1 MIEQSDQTLIRQ
13 IVKRD
18 ADAFETLFARHSA
31 SVRQHILSIVRVE
44 SAVED
49 LVQEV
54 FLRVWMRAEQW
65 NGQGEFKGWLFRI
78 ATNLA
83 LNHLRMLR
91 RRRQE
96 PLETPP
102 DEFDDEDERPS
113 DPDWMIDTLS
123 HGPEVIVEQAERS
136 QLLWQLVDGLP
147 QEKQEVL
154 HLIYQKEMA
163 LREAAIE
170 LGIPEGTVKSHL
182 RYAIIDTKRG
192 AVIVLLAWKIL
203 TKDNVNRDGIT

>member
-1 MIEQSDQTLIRQ
+1 MIEQSDQTLIRK

-18 ADAFETLFARHSA
+18 AVAFETLFARHSMPL
-31 SVRQHILSIVRVE
+31 RQHILRIVRTE
-44 SAVED
+44 SAAED

-54 FLRVWMRAEQW
+54 FLRVWTRAEQW
-65 NGQGEFKGWLFRI
+65 NGQGEFKAWLFRI

-83 LNHLRMLR
+83 LNHLRTLR

-102 DEFDDEDERPS
+102 DEFEDEDERPS
-113 DPDWMIDTLS
+113 DPDWMIDTSLCS
-123 HGPEVIVEQAERS
+123 PEVIVEQAEQS

-154 HLIYQKEMA
+154 HLIYQREMA

-170 LGIPEGTVKSHL
+170 LGIPEGTVKSRLHYSIRHL
-182 RYAIIDTKRG
+182 ARE
-192 AVIVLLAWKIL
+192 WKEIASDWEEE
-203 TKDNVNRDGIT
+203 KE

>member
-96 PLETPP
+96 PLETFP
-102 DEFDDEDERPS
+102 DEFDDEDERPP

-123 HGPEVIVEQAERS
+123 RGPEVIVEQAERS

-154 HLIYQKEMA
+154 HLIYQREMA

-170 LGIPEGTVKSHL
+170 LGIPEGTVKSRLHYSIRHL
-182 RYAIIDTKRG
+182 ARE
-192 AVIVLLAWKIL
+192 WKEIASGWEEE
-203 TKDNVNRDGIT
+203 KE

>member
-1 MIEQSDQTLIRQ
+1 MMEQSDQTLIRK

-18 ADAFETLFARHSA
+18 AAAFETLFARHNASA
-31 SVRQHILSIVRVE
+31 RQHILSIVRTE
-44 SAVED
+44 SAAED

-54 FLRVWMRAEQW
+54 FLRVWIRAEQW
-65 NGQGEFKGWLFRI
+65 NGQGEFKSWLFRI

-83 LNHLRMLR
+83 LNHLRTVR
-91 RRRQE
+91 RWRQE

-113 DPDWMIDTLS
+113 DPDWLIDTSS
-123 HGPEVIVEQAERS
+123 HGPEVMVEQAERS

-147 QEKQEVL
+147 QEKREVL

-170 LGIPEGTVKSHL
+170 LGIPEGTVKSRLHYSIRHL
-182 RYAIIDTKRG
+182 ARE
-192 AVIVLLAWKIL
+192 WKEIASGWEE
-203 TKDNVNRDGIT
+203 DRE

>member
-1 MIEQSDQTLIRQ
+1 MMEQSDQTLIRKV
-13 IVKRD
+13 VKRD
-18 ADAFETLFARHSA
+18 AAAFETLFAWHST
-31 SVRQHILSIVRVE
+31 SVRQHILSIVRTE
-44 SAVED
+44 SAAED

-54 FLRVWMRAEQW
+54 FLRVWTRAEQW
-65 NGQGEFKGWLFRI
+65 NGQGEFKSWIFRI
-78 ATNLA
+78 ATNQA
-83 LNHLRMLR
+83 LNHLRTVR

-102 DEFDDEDERPS
+102 DEFEDEDERPS
-113 DPDWMIDTLS
+113 DPDWLIDTSS

-147 QEKQEVL
+147 QEKREVL

-170 LGIPEGTVKSHL
+170 LGIPEGTVKSRLHYSIRHL
-182 RYAIIDTKRG
+182 ARE
-192 AVIVLLAWKIL
+192 WKEIASDWEEE
-203 TKDNVNRDGIT
+203 KG

>member
-1 MIEQSDQTLIRQ
+1 MIEQSDQTLIRK

-18 ADAFETLFARHSA
+18 AIAFETLFARHSA
-31 SVRQHILSIVRVE
+31 SVRQHILSIVRAE
-44 SAVED
+44 SAAED

-54 FLRVWMRAEQW
+54 FLRVWTRAEQW

-83 LNHLRMLR
+83 LNHLRTVR

-96 PLETPP
+96 PLESPP
-102 DEFDDEDERPS
+102 DEFEDEDERPS
-113 DPDWMIDTLS
+113 DPDWMIDTSLCS
-123 HGPEVIVEQAERS
+123 PEVIVEQAEQS

-154 HLIYQKEMA
+154 HLIYQREMA

-170 LGIPEGTVKSHL
+170 LGIPEGTVKSRLHYSIRHL
-182 RYAIIDTKRG
+182 ARE
-192 AVIVLLAWKIL
+192 WKEIASDWEEE
-203 TKDNVNRDGIT
+203 KE

>member
-1 MIEQSDQTLIRQ
+1 MIKQSDQTLIRK

-18 ADAFETLFARHSA
+18 AVAFETLFARHSA
-31 SVRQHILSIVRVE
+31 SVRQHILSIVWIE
-44 SAVED
+44 SAAED

-54 FLRVWMRAEQW
+54 FLRVWTRAEQW
-65 NGQGEFKGWLFRI
+65 NGQGEFTGWLFRI
-78 ATNLA
+78 ATNLS
-83 LNHLRMLR
+83 LNHLRTVR

-113 DPDWMIDTLS
+113 DPDWLVDTS
-123 HGPEVIVEQAERS
+123 SRGPEVMVEQAERS
-136 QLLWQLVDGLP
+136 ELLWQLVDGLP
-147 QEKQEVL
+147 QEKREVL

-170 LGIPEGTVKSHL
+170 LGIPEGTVKSRLHHSVRHL
-182 RYAIIDTKRG
+182 ARE
-192 AVIVLLAWKIL
+192 WKEIASDWEEE
-203 TKDNVNRDGIT
+203 KE

>member
-1 MIEQSDQTLIRQ
+1 MMEQSDQTLIRK
-13 IVKRD
+13 IIKRD
-18 ADAFETLFARHSA
+18 AAAFETLFAQHGA

-44 SAVED
+44 SAAED

-83 LNHLRMLR
+83 LNHLRTVR
-91 RRRQE
+91 RWRQE
-96 PLETPP
+96 PLEPPP

-113 DPDWMIDTLS
+113 DPDWMIDTSS
-123 HGPEVIVEQAERS
+123 HGPEVMVEQAERS
-136 QLLWQLVDGLP
+136 QLLWQLIDGLP
-147 QEKQEVL
+147 QEKREVL

-163 LREAAIE
+163 LREVAIE
-170 LGIPEGTVKSHL
+170 LGIPEGTVKSRLHYSIRHL
-182 RYAIIDTKRG
+182 ARE
-192 AVIVLLAWKIL
+192 WKEIASGWGEE
-203 TKDNVNRDGIT
+203 KE

>member
-1 MIEQSDQTLIRQ
+1 MMEQSDQILIRKT
-13 IVKRD
+13 VKRD
-18 ADAFETLFARHSA
+18 GAAFETLFARYSA
-31 SVRQHILSIVRVE
+31 PVRQHILSIVRAE
-44 SAVED
+44 SAAED

-54 FLRVWMRAEQW
+54 FLRVWTRAEQW
-65 NGQGEFKGWLFRI
+65 NGQGEFKSWLFRI

-83 LNHLRMLR
+83 FNHLRTVR

-102 DEFDDEDERPS
+102 DEFDDEEERPP
-113 DPDWMIDTLS
+113 DPDWMIDTSS
-123 HGPEVIVEQAERS
+123 HGPEVMVEQAEQS

-147 QEKQEVL
+147 QEKREVL

-170 LGIPEGTVKSHL
+170 LGIPEGTVKSRLYYSIKHL
-182 RYAIIDTKRG
+182 ARE
-192 AVIVLLAWKIL
+192 WKEIAS
-203 TKDNVNRDGIT
+203 GWEEEEE

>member
-1 MIEQSDQTLIRQ
+1 MMDQSDQTLIHK

-18 ADAFETLFARHSA
+18 AAAFETLFARHSA
-31 SVRQHILSIVRVE
+31 SVRQHILSIVRAE
-44 SAVED
+44 SAAED

-54 FLRVWMRAEQW
+54 FLRVWTRAEQW
-65 NGQGEFKGWLFRI
+65 NGQGKFTGWLFRI

-83 LNHLRMLR
+83 LNHLRTVR

-102 DEFDDEDERPS
+102 DEFDNEDERPP
-113 DPDWMIDTLS
+113 DPDWMVDIS
-123 HGPEVIVEQAERS
+123 SRGPEVMVEQAERS

-147 QEKQEVL
+147 QEKREVL

-163 LREAAIE
+163 LREVAIE
-170 LGIPEGTVKSHL
+170 LGISEGTVKSRLHYSIRHL
-182 RYAIIDTKRG
+182 TRE
-192 AVIVLLAWKIL
+192 WKEIASGWEED
-203 TKDNVNRDGIT
+203 KE

>member
-1 MIEQSDQTLIRQ
+1 MMEQSDQTLIHK

-18 ADAFETLFARHSA
+18 AVAFETLFVRHSA
-31 SVRQHILSIVRVE
+31 SVRQHILSIVWIE
-44 SAVED
+44 SAAED

-54 FLRVWMRAEQW
+54 FLRVWTRAEQW
-65 NGQGEFKGWLFRI
+65 NGQGEFTGWLFRI
-78 ATNLA
+78 ATNLS
-83 LNHLRMLR
+83 LNHLRTVR

-113 DPDWMIDTLS
+113 DPDWLVDTS
-123 HGPEVIVEQAERS
+123 SRGPEVMVEQAERS
-136 QLLWQLVDGLP
+136 ELLWQLVDGLP
-147 QEKQEVL
+147 QEKREVL

-170 LGIPEGTVKSHL
+170 LGIPEGTVKSRLHHSVRHL
-182 RYAIIDTKRG
+182 ARE
-192 AVIVLLAWKIL
+192 WKEIASDWEEE
-203 TKDNVNRDGIT
+203 KE

>member
-1 MIEQSDQTLIRQ
+1 MMESDQTLIRKT
-13 IVKRD
+13 VKRD
-18 ADAFETLFARHSA
+18 VAAFETLFARYSA
-31 SVRQHILSIVRVE
+31 PVRQHILSIVRAE
-44 SAVED
+44 SAAED

-54 FLRVWMRAEQW
+54 FLRVWTRAEQW

-83 LNHLRMLR
+83 LNHLRTVR

-102 DEFDDEDERPS
+102 DEFDDEEERPP
-113 DPDWMIDTLS
+113 DPDWMVDTSS
-123 HGPEVIVEQAERS
+123 HGPEVMVEQAEQS

-147 QEKQEVL
+147 QEKREVL

-170 LGIPEGTVKSHL
+170 LGIPEGTVKSRLYYSIKHL
-182 RYAIIDTKRG
+182 ARE
-192 AVIVLLAWKIL
+192 WKEIAS
-203 TKDNVNRDGIT
+203 GWEEEEE

>member
-1 MIEQSDQTLIRQ
+1 MMEQSDQILICK

-18 ADAFETLFARHSA
+18 AAAFEMLFARHSA
-31 SVRQHILSIVRVE
+31 SVRQHILSIVQVE
-44 SAVED
+44 SAAED

-54 FLRVWMRAEQW
+54 FLRVWTRAEQW

-78 ATNLA
+78 ATNLT
-83 LNHLRMLR
+83 LNHLRTVR

-102 DEFDDEDERPS
+102 DEFEDEDERPA
-113 DPDWMIDTLS
+113 DPDWMIDTSS
-123 HGPEVIVEQAERS
+123 HGPDVIVEQTERS
-136 QLLWQLVDGLP
+136 QLLWQLVDGLS
-147 QEKQEVL
+147 QEKREVL

-170 LGIPEGTVKSHL
+170 LGIPEGTVKSRLHYSIRHL
-182 RYAIIDTKRG
+182 ARE
-192 AVIVLLAWKIL
+192 WKEIASDWEEE
-203 TKDNVNRDGIT
+203 KE

>member
-1 MIEQSDQTLIRQ
+1 MMDQSDQTLICK

-18 ADAFETLFARHSA
+18 AVAFETLFARHST
-31 SVRQHILSIVRVE
+31 SVRQHILSIVRTE
-44 SAVED
+44 STAED

-54 FLRVWMRAEQW
+54 FLRVWTRAEQW

-78 ATNLA
+78 ATNLT
-83 LNHLRMLR
+83 LNYLRTVR

-102 DEFDDEDERPS
+102 DEFEDEDERPA
-113 DPDWMIDTLS
+113 DPDWMIDTSS
-123 HGPEVIVEQAERS
+123 HGPEVIVEQTERS
-136 QLLWQLVDGLP
+136 QLLWQLVDGLS
-147 QEKQEVL
+147 QEKREVL

-170 LGIPEGTVKSHL
+170 LGIPEGTVKSRLHYSIRHL
-182 RYAIIDTKRG
+182 ARE
-192 AVIVLLAWKIL
+192 WKEIASDWEEE
-203 TKDNVNRDGIT
+203 KE

>member
-1 MIEQSDQTLIRQ
+1 MMEQSDQNLIRKV
-13 IVKRD
+13 VKRD
-18 ADAFETLFARHSA
+18 AAAFETLFARHSA
-31 SVRQHILSIVRVE
+31 SVRQHILNIVRVE
-44 SAVED
+44 SAAED

-83 LNHLRMLR
+83 LNHLRTV
-91 RRRQE
+91 RRQRQD

-113 DPDWMIDTLS
+113 DPDWLIDTSS
-123 HGPEVIVEQAERS
+123 HGPEVMVEQAERS

-147 QEKQEVL
+147 QEKREVL

-170 LGIPEGTVKSHL
+170 LGIPEGTVKSRLHYSIRHL
-182 RYAIIDTKRG
+182 ARE
-192 AVIVLLAWKIL
+192 WKEIAS
-203 TKDNVNRDGIT
+203 GWEEEEG